1 MMATMSMMLV
11 GMLMLAVLLL
21 CLWTALS
28 LLRLFFLSKGQR
40 LIMTEIRGP

>member
-11 GMLMLAVLLL
+11 GMLMLAVLVL

-28 LLRLFFLSKGQR
+28 VLRLPIFLEGAAF
-40 LIMTEIRGP
+40 GND